1 MIKLSAKKILTM
13 AFGLSFLIMGVSCA
27 KPGAR
32 TIKVIGN
39 GELTYVPDTVSF
51 TVTIKEIEPVLK
63 SALATTKEKTQNL
76 LKLCAEYSIPDE
88 DVKTSYSETGREYE
102 WNGNNR
108 VFKGFRSE
116 QSTKIKLKDISKLEE
131 FTGKIFELQVYS
143 IGSFK
148 YSHSKQNEFDAEAN
162 LLALD
167 DAKISAEKMAERMG
181 VKICEVL
188 YISDVDTAYSYSAYA
203 YESEYGAVSQNK
215 SLNSTSGFVVAPGI
229 LSSNREVVVT
239 YRIK

>member
-1 MIKLSAKKILTM
+1 MIKVSAKKILTL
-13 AFGLSFLIMGVSCA
+13 ALGLSLMVMGVSCA
-27 KPGAR
+27 KPGTR
-32 TIKVIGN
+32 TIKVIGS
-39 GELTYVPDTVSF
+39 GEVTYVPDTVSF
-51 TVTIKEIEPVLK
+51 TVTIREIEPVLK
-63 SALATTKEKTQNL
+63 NARAITKKKTQSL
-76 LKLCAEYSIPDE
+76 LELCKKYSIADE

-102 WNGNNR
+102 WEGNNR

-116 QSTKIKLKDISKLEE
+116 QSTKINLKDISKLEQ
-131 FTGKIFELQVYS
+131 FTGEIFELQVYS
-143 IGSFK
+143 IGSFR
-148 YSHSKQNEFDAEAN
+148 YSHSKQNEFDAQAN

-167 DAKISAEKMAERMG
+167 DAKVSAEKMADRMG

-188 YISDVDTAYSYSAYA
+188 YISDIDTSYSYSDYLSAD
-203 YESEYGAVSQNK
+203 YGAISQNK

>member
-1 MIKLSAKKILTM
+1 MSDLSGDFNDDGNQFNK
-13 AFGLSFLIMGVSCA
+13 GVPESA
-27 KPGAR
+27 SY
-32 TIKVIGN
+32 
-39 GELTYVPDTVSF
+39 GEYHYTAETH
-51 TVTIKEIEPVLK
+51 
-63 SALATTKEKTQNL
+63 SAPET
-76 LKLCAEYSIPDE
+76 
-88 DVKTSYSETGREYE
+88 TSYSETGREYE

-203 YESEYGAVSQNK
+203 YESDYAAVSQNK